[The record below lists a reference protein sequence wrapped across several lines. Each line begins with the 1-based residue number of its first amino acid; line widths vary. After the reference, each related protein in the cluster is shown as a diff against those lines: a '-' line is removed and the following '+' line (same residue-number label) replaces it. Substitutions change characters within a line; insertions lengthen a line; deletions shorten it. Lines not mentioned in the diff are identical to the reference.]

1 MRITQ
6 KKINALV
13 RQSLKENV
21 EMQIKMRELA
31 KQDLIDRIRS
41 FESYKNLRDVE
52 REISVLKP
60 EYRDLAVD
68 SYSDVILRAVK
79 EENLAALGQLGGTR
93 LFSSREPFSSAPPDT
108 PTHELQRRFRA
119 KYNVAPGE
127 VFVIEH
133 GMERDFYKRHFDTLF
148 TTLERRAAF
157 QLEKFLK
164 KHPYIEPPPRGFLQK
179 AGSFLTGKGF
189 RE

>member
-1 MRITQ
+1 MRITR

-68 SYSDVILRAVK
+68 SYSDVILRAVE
-79 EENLAALGQLGGTR
+79 EENLAA
-93 LFSSREPFSSAPPDT
+93 
-108 PTHELQRRFRA
+108 
-119 KYNVAPGE
+119 
-127 VFVIEH
+127 
-133 GMERDFYKRHFDTLF
+133 
-148 TTLERRAAF
+148 
-157 QLEKFLK
+157 
-164 KHPYIEPPPRGFLQK
+164 
-179 AGSFLTGKGF
+179 AGS
-189 RE
+189 